1 MTCSVTSAGHSTPKS
16 LLPNLW
22 HIKMPRTDSYYS
34 GWYRRSAFS
43 PPVSAKPRSRL
54 HRSSCEIKSAIY
66 DTWRFAFLAFTWL
79 YSFLRYEIA
88 RFMHDTC
95 ILLDFA
101 HILKDRNLIEIFARD
116 TKTLMLFFLNLRL
129 DEHGHN
135 RATLRFRFI
144 FLSPN

>member
-66 DTWRFAFLAFTWL
+66 NTWRFAFLAFTWL

-129 DEHGHN
+129 DGHN